1 MCDVEIIF
9 RSTPLK
15 IVQIVRKTA
24 RCNIWMTPHQNN
36 DKQMTK
42 IKADDDDDAE
52 EREFQSNYGARP
64 QNPGFSDQWLLVLVG
79 DDGK

>member
-9 RSTPLK
+9 TPTPLK
-15 IVQIVRKTA
+15 IARKTA

-42 IKADDDDDAE
+42 IKADDDAE
-52 EREFQSNYGARP
+52 EKEFRSNYVARTED
-64 QNPGFSDQWLLVLVG
+64 FTFTDHKTLLTSGSLF
-79 DDGK
+79 

>member
-1 MCDVEIIF
+1 MCDVEIF
-9 RSTPLK
+9 SHDPPRKSSKL
-15 IVQIVRKTA
+15 QGKTA

-52 EREFQSNYGARP
+52 EREFQSNYGAR
-64 QNPGFSDQWLLVLVG
+64 L
-79 DDGK
+79 